1 MKKKYSL
8 WMRLSILFI
17 LILVILVSLFYGIFL
32 SQNAKIMQRNEQDL
46 LRSTATPLSYD
57 DLIISSLTE
66 NKTDTRL
73 QERMTQLTNSYNFDF
88 IVVLNMEGNRL
99 THPDPNEI
107 GKHFKGGDE
116 VKALEG
122 KAFYS
127 TSEGTLGTSLRYF
140 TPVYSTKNGHQIG
153 AIVIGIKQ
161 TRLSELVEKSRKK
174 YSASLIFSA
183 LIGLL
188 MAALVAYYLK
198 RQLHDLEPGEAYRL
212 IEERNA
218 MLEETK
224 DAVFFINLSGK
235 ILLSNRAAAAMV
247 NDSHEQ
253 FNPQQS
259 LFDFFPTLKESNFER
274 KVSRNFRF
282 NNKDYIISSA
292 PVNVNRK
299 KIGYILF
306 FRNATDTI
314 FVLDQLAN
322 TTAYATSLQTQTHEF
337 MNKLHVIYGL
347 VDLEAYEELRLY
359 LESILQPDTAFL
371 NQLTLLIKDP
381 ILASFFIG
389 EREKF
394 SERKSKLMIDIQSEI
409 ALILPDETRGILIN
423 LLRFINLHLL
433 QSTLPEIVD
442 LTLESKENDLTVTY
456 RLPISFMP
464 KTSVD
469 YLFNDYYFKQLLID
483 LPGKFE
489 VIEKDAYLYFHL
501 IYEGKDG
508 QH

>member
-224 DAVFFINLSGK
+224 DAVFFIDTTGA
-235 ILLSNRAAAAMV
+235 ILLANRAASSMV
-247 NDSHEQ
+247 ASKQ
-253 FNPQQS
+253 PLIAQQS
-259 LFDFFPTLKESNFER
+259 IYTFFPTLKEENFDR

-282 NNKDYIISSA
+282 HNKDYLISSA
-292 PVNVNRK
+292 PVNVKHN
-299 KIGYILF
+299 KIGYLLF

-314 FVLDQLAN
+314 LVLDQLAN

-347 VDLEAYEELRLY
+347 VDLAAYEELRLY

-394 SERKSKLMIDIQSEI
+394 AERKSKLTIDIQSEI

-433 QSTLPEIVD
+433 QSTLPETVD
-442 LTLESKENDLTVTY
+442 LTLQSKENDLTVTY

-464 KTSVD
+464 KPSVD

-501 IYEGKDG
+501 IYEGRDG